1 MRKKFVVL
9 SIVGLMSISAI
20 TYAAENATT
29 SNVEKSNACLEEAR
43 ALDRKGNIET
53 SEKKLKEAIKLNDKN
68 AYAYYELGII
78 EARKNNHDKAIGYF
92 TKAIQI
98 SPHTEEFY
106 FVRGGSEAYKYQLKA
121 FIDDMNKVIEINP
134 KDGRAY
140 GLLAATYSR
149 FGLNE
154 QAMDCVNK
162 AIQYEKT
169 ASDMLYQMRAELKLK
184 SRDYD
189 GAIADYQQAIIE
201 AKKGNDATTAQKV
214 EFLKHKIVETQEAKK
229 AFK

>member
-98 SPHTEEFY
+98 SPNTEEFY
-106 FVRGGSEAYKYQLKA
+106 FVRGCSEAYKYQLKA

-201 AKKGNDATTAQKV
+201 AKKGNDANTAQKV